1 MNTKT
6 GRVTHSQSI
15 SGTTPQGSGKAGSF
29 TTAGKNGVTYGSGY
43 VHYNKE
49 TGQVTQGGV
58 VIGPDHVYAGRDGNI
73 YQYNNGSWQQMNAS
87 GKFVKSQPPAEV
99 SSAQQA
105 RQRGDERQTE
115 RAQTLQ
121 TQPRL
126 NQEQHQ
132 QVQQRLQQRAPA
144 LQEQP
149 RFNQQQQQ
157 QVQQRMQQRAPE
169 QRLQG
174 EHHPFDRSNYEPRF
188 HGGMGG
194 RR

>member
-1 MNTKT
+1 M
-6 GRVTHSQSI
+6 THSQSI
-15 SGTTPQGSGKAGSF
+15 SGTTPQGAGKVGSF
-29 TTAGKNGVTYGSGY
+29 TTAGKNGVAQGSGY

-49 TGQVTQGGV
+49 TGQVTHGGV
-58 VIGPDHVYAGRDGNI
+58 VNGPDHVYAGRDGNI

-126 NQEQHQ
+126 SQEQHQ
-132 QVQQRLQQRAPA
+132 QVQQRLQQRTPA
-144 LQEQP
+144 QQAQP
-149 RFNQQQQQ
+149 RINQQQHQ
-157 QVQQRMQQRAPE
+157 QVQQRLQQRAPE
-169 QRLQG
+169 Q
-174 EHHPFDRSNYEPRF
+174 HHQFDRSNYEPRF